1 MNGEQ
6 KATSPWVYVGIGCGV
21 LLVLGVVALAAI
33 GYGAFRFGKQV
44 EKDIKDPATRTAK
57 VKAVLGADT
66 LPDGY
71 HPMVGLS
78 IPLLMDMAML
88 SDREPGADGQ
98 VHGPVRRGFIY
109 VRVLSAGS
117 NEKELRDY
125 FEGKTNDESVLR
137 RNNVN
142 IHVRD
147 QEVIRRGVVETNG
160 YPVMYLAQR
169 GDLQMNETRSHGV
182 QGLLL
187 VDCPQDQRM
196 RLGIWFAPDPNPQ
209 APVATADFQGTPA
222 DVPALTTFLAHFHLC
237 REAR

>member
-1 MNGEQ
+1 MNGEK
-6 KATSPWVYVGIGCGV
+6 KATSPWVYVGIGCVV
-21 LLVLGVVALAAI
+21 LLFLGVVAVAAI
-33 GYGAFRFGKQV
+33 GYGAFRWGKQV
-44 EKDIKDPATRTAK
+44 EKDLKDPATRTAK

-66 LPDGY
+66 LPEGY
-71 HPMVGLS
+71 HPMIGLS

-88 SDREPGADGQ
+88 SDREPGPDGQ
-98 VHGPVRRGFIY
+98 AHGPGQRGFIY
-109 VRVLSAGS
+109 VRVLSADS

-125 FEGKTNDESVLR
+125 FDGKTNDDSVLR
-137 RNNVN
+137 RNKVN

-169 GDLQMNETRSHGV
+169 GDLQMNETRSQGV
-182 QGLLL
+182 HSLLL
-187 VDCPQDQRM
+187 VDCPQDERM
-196 RLGIWFAPDPNPQ
+196 RMGIWFGPDPDAQ

-222 DVPALTTFLAHFHLC
+222 DVNALTAFLGHFHLC